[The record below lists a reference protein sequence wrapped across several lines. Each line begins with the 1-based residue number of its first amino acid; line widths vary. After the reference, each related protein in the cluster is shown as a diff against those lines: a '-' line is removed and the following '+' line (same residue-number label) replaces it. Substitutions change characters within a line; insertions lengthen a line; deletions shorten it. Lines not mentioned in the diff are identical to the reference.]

1 MSEPKIRELGVSEA
15 RANMTDVIAEAR
27 LLDIDFVLTRRD
39 KPQAALISVKRYE
52 EAKSL
57 RRLVD
62 LLKEQD
68 ADLYEEL
75 LAKAAPKRR
84 FVKRRVKSDDDIL

>member
-27 LLDIDFVLTRRD
+27 LLDVDFVLTRRD
-39 KPQAALISVKRYE
+39 KPQAVLISVKRHE

-57 RRLVD
+57 RRLID
-62 LLKEQD
+62 LLKERD

-75 LAKAAPKRR
+75 LAAATPKRR
-84 FVKRRVKSDDDIL
+84 VIRRRTKPDDEIL